1 MDNSAGQSMTAVILA
16 LQKIVEKLHFTQILQ
31 INCALLFWR
40 IVCFFFKWDK
50 RLYLS
55 CGLESEMIE

>member
-31 INCALLFWR
+31 INCALLF
-40 IVCFFFKWDK
+40 
-50 RLYLS
+50 
-55 CGLESEMIE
+55 